1 MTTKLKLNGVANSFD
16 ENRSI
21 NNKRIKNNNMFI
33 VEYSANNHSATV
45 YTEKL
50 ETLYSFMDVNVVV
63 EDNLLHICDVKSPL
77 NAVVLVVPTDMLMQV
92 NMDNAGGTIAYT
104 KK

>member
-1 MTTKLKLNGVANSFD
+1 
-16 ENRSI
+16 
-21 NNKRIKNNNMFI
+21 
-33 VEYSANNHSATV
+33 
-45 YTEKL
+45 
-50 ETLYSFMDVNVVV
+50 MDVNVVV